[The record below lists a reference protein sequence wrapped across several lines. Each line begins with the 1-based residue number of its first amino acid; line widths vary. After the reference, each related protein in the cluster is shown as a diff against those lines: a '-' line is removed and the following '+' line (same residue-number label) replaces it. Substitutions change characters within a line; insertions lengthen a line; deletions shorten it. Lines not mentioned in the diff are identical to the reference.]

1 LNVTVEQPFKGH
13 SVLRASYIYD
23 HASNLDVIL
32 NYNNQPSLYQ
42 WEMATGTPQP
52 TGGASVIGTPQQ
64 NTYSTTAM
72 GPYDQATW
80 GNNSWHTRGG
90 WTNYNALQMSYQRL
104 YNHGYAYQ
112 FIYEFTKAMRA
123 AGATGD
129 GSNTI
134 DPTANYPGVLGTA
147 ATMSPVAGSGSIY
160 PGIAP
165 PARPANVPVWADFHA
180 LNKFELYQQDSQQPT
195 MHIKFNWV
203 VDLPL
208 GRGKKFLGNSNRLVN
223 ELIGGFQIAGDGNI
237 VSSLFQPT
245 SQTNWGGVSPL
256 KIYKHKAP
264 IADCR
269 SGVCLKGYEW
279 YNGYLAPTVTTGLSN
294 STCTTNCVTGL
305 PADYQ
310 PVQTPINITA
320 GTYYG
325 TNDVQISSTAL
336 LASNK
341 GNPVVGPYD
350 AGPIGSNYLSKTWIH
365 GPVNWTADASLF
377 KVFPIT
383 GRVNIRVNMDAF
395 NVFNMPGETNPGT
408 DGVQTFTNSANTARQ
423 IQLSA
428 RLTF

>member
-1 LNVTVEQPFKGH
+1 
-13 SVLRASYIYD
+13 
-23 HASNLDVIL
+23 
-32 NYNNQPSLYQ
+32 
-42 WEMATGTPQP
+42 
-52 TGGASVIGTPQQ
+52 
-64 NTYSTTAM
+64 
-72 GPYDQATW
+72 
-80 GNNSWHTRGG
+80 
-90 WTNYNALQMSYQRL
+90 
-104 YNHGYAYQ
+104 
-112 FIYEFTKAMRA
+112 
-123 AGATGD
+123 
-129 GSNTI
+129 
-134 DPTANYPGVLGTA
+134 
-147 ATMSPVAGSGSIY
+147 
-160 PGIAP
+160 
-165 PARPANVPVWADFHA
+165 
-180 LNKFELYQQDSQQPT
+180 